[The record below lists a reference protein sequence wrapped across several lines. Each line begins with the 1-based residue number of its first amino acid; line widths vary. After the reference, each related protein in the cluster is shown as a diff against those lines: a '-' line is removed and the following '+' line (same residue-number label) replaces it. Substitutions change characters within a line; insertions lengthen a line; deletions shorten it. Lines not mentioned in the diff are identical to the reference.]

1 MNGPERFAE
10 WMSAHEHIDKRF
22 GHVYRYHSR
31 SDAHSKALCQFI
43 VDDLRVNCPALERQ
57 LAEHVVVWETN
68 LRFTFPR
75 TGKQK
80 TLDLAIGPP
89 GAGPI
94 GTPVAPLEDVFVACE
109 EKTVMTEHGKS
120 QPRIFDELS
129 SFHEIVHQGDQRTIA
144 AGIAVVNIAE
154 TFISPLRQTK
164 DQEDLVVSIHKQPDV
179 TQRMVQHL
187 RGLRIRD
194 EIGQVG
200 FDAYATI
207 VINCD
212 NRGPVTVWTA
222 PPAPQPG
229 DADHYATFITRIA
242 QFYAERFS

>member
-1 MNGPERFAE
+1 MNGPQRFAE
-10 WMSAHEHIDKRF
+10 WMSAHAHKDRRL
-22 GHVYRYHSR
+22 GYVYRYHSR

-43 VDDLRVNCPALERQ
+43 LDDLRANCPVLQRQ

-68 LRFTFPR
+68 LRCTFPR

-80 TLDLAIGPP
+80 TLDLAVGPP
-89 GAGPI
+89 AAGPI
-94 GTPVAPLEDVFVACE
+94 GIPVPLLDEIFIACE
-109 EKTVMTEHGKS
+109 EKTVMTEHGKA

-129 SFHEIVHQGDQRTIA
+129 SSHEIVHQGDAKTIA
-144 AGIAVVNIAE
+144 AGITVVNIAD
-154 TFISPLRQTK
+154 TFVSPLRQTK
-164 DQEDLVVSIHKQPDV
+164 DQRDLVVSTHKQPDV
-179 TQRMVQHL
+179 TERMVRHL

-194 EIGQVG
+194 GIGQVG

-212 NRGPVTVWTA
+212 NRGPATLWTA

-229 DADHYATFITRIA
+229 DPDHYETFIARIA
-242 QFYAERFS
+242 RFYTERFS